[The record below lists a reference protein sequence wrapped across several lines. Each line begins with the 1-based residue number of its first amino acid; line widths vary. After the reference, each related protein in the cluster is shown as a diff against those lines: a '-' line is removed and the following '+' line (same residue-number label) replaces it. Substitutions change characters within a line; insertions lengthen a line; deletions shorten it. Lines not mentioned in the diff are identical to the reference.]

1 MRISSANQ
9 TTQNA
14 LWAVLSKPAFSVL
27 WLSEAV
33 SLIGD
38 RILMIA
44 LINMV
49 YEWSGSA
56 VAVSALSLIKA
67 VPALVLGTVAGV
79 FADRWPRKWVM
90 VVSNLA
96 QFALVLLIPW
106 TKSLWVVYGVYF
118 VMSVVSQFFIPARSA
133 TIPQLV
139 PHSALMV
146 ANSLFAV
153 AFVGAI
159 AIGPAVGGWIIDRY
173 GMDTAYWVDAL
184 TYLLPAIAVTFL
196 AIPKQ
201 SRAMSPTSL
210 AGDWREGMA
219 VVRAQADIRY
229 SLLLIGAA
237 ALLIASLSALGVILV
252 RESLGGSAG
261 DFGMVMSVTG
271 AGMVSGAILTPI
283 LGKRIN
289 RLILAGCGALL
300 GGVAMLGLALSNQL
314 IGVMMAGFGVG
325 FGMVSVQVNGQ
336 TILQQAPD
344 RLRGRMLG
352 LSQTVMGSVTF
363 AAAGLA
369 GAFAG
374 WLGASAV
381 LAGVGGMVCV
391 TAMIILNSIRRW
403 NAQVKQNSLYTGVEH
418 AHHQEAE

>member
-1 MRISSANQ
+1 MRIYTANQ
-9 TTQNA
+9 TAPVNIWT
-14 LWAVLSKPAFSVL
+14 VLSKPAFSVL
-27 WLSEAV
+27 WLSETI

-56 VAVSALSLIKA
+56 AAVSTLSLIKA
-67 VPALVLGTVAGV
+67 VPALALGTVAGV
-79 FADRWPRKWVM
+79 FVDRWSRKWVM
-90 VVSNLA
+90 VFANLA
-96 QFALVLLIPW
+96 QFALVLVIPW
-106 TKSLWVVYGVYF
+106 TSSLGVVFGVYF
-118 VMSVVSQFFIPARSA
+118 ILSVVSQFFIPARSA

-184 TYLLPAIAVTFL
+184 TFLVPAIAVSFL
-196 AIPKQ
+196 SIPRQ
-201 SRAMSPTSL
+201 TVSL
-210 AGDWREGMA
+210 ERHSLGSDWREGIA
-219 VVRAQADIRY
+219 VVRERADVRF
-229 SLLLIGAA
+229 SLVLIGAV

-252 RESLGGSAG
+252 RENLGGSAG
-261 DFGMVMSVTG
+261 DFGLVMSLTG

-283 LGKRIN
+283 LAKSME
-289 RLILAGCGALL
+289 RLLLAGCGALL
-300 GGVAMLGLALSNQL
+300 GGAAMLGLALSNQMA
-314 IGVMMAGFGVG
+314 GVLVAGFGLG
-325 FGMVSVQVNGQ
+325 FGVVSVQVNGQ
-336 TILQQAPD
+336 TILQQTPD
-344 RLRGRMLG
+344 RLRGRVLG

-369 GAFAG
+369 GGLAG
-374 WLGASAV
+374 WLGVREV
-381 LAGVGGMVCV
+381 LIGVG
-391 TAMIILNSIRRW
+391 AASLIISLGVLFRILSE
-403 NAQVKQNSLYTGVEH
+403 KSLYTGVNHENH
-418 AHHQEAE
+418 